1 MPLVLGGDRR
11 KIVSRWKKGGVPVDN
26 PYGHLLLEIQPDEY
40 FLLEDGSNLLQED
53 GSFFVIELIQHSV
66 LLEDGGYILLEFD
79 NVLLENGDNLLLE
92 DGNLILWEA

>member
-26 PYGHLLLEIQPDEY
+26 PYGHLLLEDGDE
-40 FLLEDGSNLLQED
+40 
-53 GSFFVIELIQHSV
+53 I

-79 NVLLENGDNLLLE
+79 NVRLENGDNLLLE